1 MYFFSHIFLF
11 ILFQINNISTND
23 IRNDCTDLGYE
34 TLLNWSL
41 KEKSF
46 HINNKIKLTV
56 YNEEENQYIA
66 KEDISKDEIL
76 LDIPQE
82 LTITVDRTLSI
93 LNSTELKSKYNSYIK
108 EVYKNKNTLKDISYI
123 DQSFLAFLFY
133 KINKTQSNF
142 SNNFYDYYKNLNY
155 IFEDDLS
162 HLPFMFNEEQINLF
176 INSSFGSNFQ
186 LLSLSY
192 KSEYEILQKLFNEEI
207 DLDKYFQ
214 YRFILAQKSNNISNI
229 TSIVPFVDYIK
240 RDFDS
245 INCQLSIKN
254 KHIILK
260 SIKNIKKGEILI
272 QRPKKNNNQ
281 YNFMIYGKTYKS
293 LLNKINS
300 FIIPI
305 VNPSF
310 LMDENINIEI
320 NGGEENQ
327 GDLAWRGFFQLILPT
342 YKEIAQS
349 LKRDDSNYSCYGL
362 MLKYIN
368 QIRESYNKAF
378 NFDDIEDAF
387 DDEIDSE
394 NIKRIIRGEMNF
406 LDLKIK
412 ELKIIMEKEAKK
424 MNKKKIKTEN
434 VEDL

>member
-1 MYFFSHIFLF
+1 MHFFSHIFLF
-11 ILFQINNISTND
+11 ILFQIISAND
-23 IRNDCTDLGYE
+23 IRSDCTDLGYE
-34 TLLNWSL
+34 TLLKWSL

-93 LNSTELKSKYNSYIK
+93 LNSTELKNKYNSYIK

-214 YRFILAQKSNNISNI
+214 YRFILAQKSNNISNT

-434 VEDL
+434 IEDL

>member
-93 LNSTELKSKYNSYIK
+93 LNSTEMKNKYNSYIK

-142 SNNFYDYYKNLNY
+142 SNNFYDYYKNLNF

-214 YRFILAQKSNNISNI
+214 YRFILAQKSNNISNT

-310 LMDENINIEI
+310 LMDENISIEI

-434 VEDL
+434 IEDL

>member
-1 MYFFSHIFLF
+1 MYFSHIFLF
-11 ILFQINNISTND
+11 ILFQINNISTED

-34 TLLNWSL
+34 ALLNWSL

-56 YNEEENQYIA
+56 YNGEENQYIA

-76 LDIPQE
+76 LEIPQE
-82 LTITVDRTLSI
+82 LTITVNRTLSI
-93 LNSTELKSKYNSYIK
+93 LNSTELKDKYNSYIK
-108 EVYKNKNTLKDISYI
+108 EVYKNNNTLKGISHI
-123 DQSFLAFLFY
+123 DQSFLAYLFY

-142 SNNFYDYYKNLNY
+142 SNNFYNYYKNLNY

-162 HLPFMFNEEQINLF
+162 HLPFMFNEKQINLF
-176 INSSFGSNFQ
+176 INSSFGSTFQ
-186 LLSLSY
+186 LYSISY
-192 KSEYEILQKLFNEEI
+192 KSEYEILQKLFNEDI
-207 DLDKYFQ
+207 DLNMYFR
-214 YRFILAQKSNNISNI
+214 YRFIFAQKSNNISN
-229 TSIVPFVDYIK
+229 TTCIVPFVDYTK
-240 RDFDS
+240 RDLDS
-245 INCQLSIKN
+245 INCQLSMKN

-272 QRPKKNNNQ
+272 RRPKKNNNQ
-281 YNFMIYGKTYKS
+281 YNFMIYGKTYQK
-293 LLNKINS
+293 LLNKMNS

-320 NGGEENQ
+320 AGGDENQ
-327 GDLAWRGFFQLILPT
+327 GDLVWRGFFQLILPT
-342 YKEIAQS
+342 YKQIAQS
-349 LKRDDSNYSCYGL
+349 LKRDDSNYACYSL

-368 QIRESYNKAF
+368 QIRESYNKIF

-387 DDEIDSE
+387 DEEVDSD
-394 NIKRIIRGEMNF
+394 NIKRIIKGEMNF

-412 ELKIIMEKEAKK
+412 ELKSIMEKEAKK
-424 MNKKKIKTEN
+424 VSKKKIKKEN
-434 VEDL
+434 IEDL

>member
-93 LNSTELKSKYNSYIK
+93 LNSTELKNKYNSYIK

-214 YRFILAQKSNNISNI
+214 YRFILAQKSNNISNT

>member
-93 LNSTELKSKYNSYIK
+93 LNSTEMKNKYNSYIK

-142 SNNFYDYYKNLNY
+142 SNNFYDYYKNLNF

-214 YRFILAQKSNNISNI
+214 YRFILAQKSNNISNT

-260 SIKNIKKGEILI
+260 SIKSIKKGEILI

>member
-93 LNSTELKSKYNSYIK
+93 LNSTELKNKYNSYIK

-142 SNNFYDYYKNLNY
+142 SNNFYDYYKNLNF

-214 YRFILAQKSNNISNI
+214 YRFILAQKSNNISNT

-260 SIKNIKKGEILI
+260 SIKSIKKGEILI